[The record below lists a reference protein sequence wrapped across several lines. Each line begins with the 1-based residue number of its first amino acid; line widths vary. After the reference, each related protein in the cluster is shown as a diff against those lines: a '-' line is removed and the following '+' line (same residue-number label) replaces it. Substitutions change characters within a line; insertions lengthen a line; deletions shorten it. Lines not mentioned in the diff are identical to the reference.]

1 MKIPTSSRGIY
12 IQMKMEDSSYL
23 YARVHTD
30 FADFENLESI
40 CMYLA
45 QSATVF
51 EEGNARLDY

>member
-1 MKIPTSSRGIY
+1 
-12 IQMKMEDSSYL
+12 MKMEDSSYL